1 MLDELLEIADDAQ
14 NDWITRM
21 RGDEEIQ
28 VANYEAINCS
38 RLRVDTR
45 KWLLSKALPKIN
57 SDRFRQQAARQRV
70 QVVRYDST
78 GTGATSTKR

>member
-28 VANYEAINCS
+28 VANYEAINRS

-57 SDRFRQQAARQRV
+57 SDRQAARQRV
-70 QVVRYDST
+70 QVVSYDST